1 MQNLGSTFSPYQIGR
16 SNSNIAKNAEISN
29 QKILSPYKIKILKNW
44 TILPKI
50 KRLKFNYIA
59 LISVKNVEEKISSV
73 QKYKFESF
81 VIMIAI
87 CLVLLV
93 FNYNFFVWRYLA
105 FLVFWTNPKFEHMIA
120 MITVFYSKFQKRNVY
135 LPNQNNHLKKLA
147 EL

>member
-81 VIMIAI
+81 V
-87 CLVLLV
+87 
-93 FNYNFFVWRYLA
+93 NDRYMPS
-105 FLVFWTNPKFEHMIA
+105 FTCF
-120 MITVFYSKFQKRNVY
+120 
-135 LPNQNNHLKKLA
+135 
-147 EL
+147 